1 MFQLD
6 EQSQMVGGVIRQWCQ
21 GTLAPRIP
29 ALEAGTEMPFALM
42 KQMAKTFGF
51 DAMLGG
57 AVKKRLA
64 KLRSGD
70 AGPGDADAEKTLAK
84 SMGNP
89 MMMHVVVKE
98 LSRVSPGFAMGFGV
112 SLGLVGGAIVSKG
125 TADQIERW
133 GLPVSTMQLIGS
145 WCLTEPGAGS
155 DAFGSMRTTA
165 TPDATPDGDGYIL
178 RGTKTFI
185 TNGPGADV
193 FLVYAK
199 IDRGEPEAERSVATF
214 IVERGMAGVTVGPPF
229 KKMGMRDSP
238 TSEVAFDDVRL
249 GVEHLLG
256 GKEKGKGGR
265 SDTKDSLGSE
275 RSGVPSMAWGI
286 IERCYDASLAYVR
299 ERTQFGRPIG
309 EFQAVQLKIADL
321 YLKLRT
327 VENIVYRLAWMQQA
341 GVRDV
346 PYINASKAMSAQL
359 AVDAA
364 LMAIQI
370 HGGYGYMEELGIE
383 KLARD
388 AKMLELGAGTTDIN
402 LLAAAR
408 QLIGITEG

>member
-1 MFQLD
+1 MPGMFQLD

-21 GTLAPRIP
+21 STLVPKIP
-29 ALEAGTEMPFALM
+29 ALEAGTEMPFDLM
-42 KQMAKTFGF
+42 KKMAKAFGF

-57 AVKKRLA
+57 AVKKRIA
-64 KLRSGD
+64 KLRTGD
-70 AGPGDADAEKTLAK
+70 VAPDDDGLAK
-84 SMGNP
+84 STGNP

-133 GLPVSTMQLIGS
+133 GLPISTMQQIGS
-145 WCLTEPGAGS
+145 WCLTEPDAGS

-165 TPDATPDGDGYIL
+165 RPVDGGYVL
-178 RGTKTFI
+178 TGSKTFI

-199 IDRGEPEAERSVATF
+199 VDRGEPESERGLATF
-214 IVERGMAGVTVGPPF
+214 IVERGMPGVTVGPPF

-238 TSEVAFDDVRL
+238 TSEVFFDEVKL

-256 GKEKGKGGR
+256 GKEKGRGGR

-299 ERTQFGRPIG
+299 ERKQFGRAIG
-309 EFQAVQLKIADL
+309 EFQAVQLKITDL
-321 YLKLRT
+321 FLKLRT
-327 VENIVYRLAWMQQA
+327 VENIVFRLAWMQQN
-341 GVRDV
+341 GIKDM

-388 AKMLELGAGTTDIN
+388 SKMLELGAGTTDIN

-408 QLIGITEG
+408 QLIGVTE

>member
-6 EQSQMVGGVIRQWCQ
+6 EQSQMVGQVIRQWCQ
-21 GTLAPRIP
+21 STLVPKIP
-29 ALEAGTEMPFALM
+29 ALEAGEEMPFDLM
-42 KQMAKTFGF
+42 KKMAKAFGF

-57 AVKKRLA
+57 AVKKRIA

-70 AGPGDADAEKTLAK
+70 SPPDDDGDKTMSK

-112 SLGLVGGAIVSKG
+112 SIGLVGGALVSKG
-125 TADQIERW
+125 TPDQIEKY
-133 GLPVSTMQLIGS
+133 GLPISTMQTIGS
-145 WCLTEPGAGS
+145 WCLTEPNAGS

-165 TPDATPDGDGYIL
+165 KPVGDGYSL
-178 RGTKTFI
+178 TGSKTFI

-199 IDRGEPEAERSVATF
+199 IDRGEPPAGQSVATF
-214 IVERGMAGVTVGPPF
+214 IVERGMPGVTIGPPF

-238 TSEVAFDDVRL
+238 TSEVFFDEVKL

-256 GKEKGKGGR
+256 GKEKGAAGR
-265 SDTKDSLGSE
+265 SDTKESLGNE

-286 IERCYDASLAYVR
+286 IERCYDASLQYVR
-299 ERTQFGRPIG
+299 DRKQFGRAIG
-309 EFQAVQLKIADL
+309 EFQAVQLKITDL
-321 YLKLRT
+321 FLKLRT
-327 VENIVYRLAWMQQA
+327 VENIVFRLAWMQQN
-341 GVRDV
+341 GVKDV

-364 LMAIQI
+364 MTAIQI
-370 HGGYGYMEELGIE
+370 HGGYGYMEEVGIE

-388 AKMLELGAGTTDIN
+388 SKLLELGAGTTDIN

-408 QLIGITEG
+408 QLIGVTERE

>member
-1 MFQLD
+1 MFKLD
-6 EQSQMVGGVIRQWCQ
+6 EQSQMVGQVIRQWCQ
-21 GTLAPRIP
+21 ATLVPKIP
-29 ALEAGTEMPFALM
+29 ALEAGTEMPFDLM
-42 KQMAKTFGF
+42 KKMAKAFGF

-57 AVKKRLA
+57 AVKKRIA
-64 KLRSGD
+64 KLRAGD
-70 AGPGDADAEKTLAK
+70 APAGEDDSLAK
-84 SMGNP
+84 SAGNP
-89 MMMHVVVKE
+89 MMMHVVIKE

-112 SLGLVGGAIVSKG
+112 SIGLVGGALVAKG
-125 TADQIERW
+125 TADQIEKY
-133 GLPVSTMQLIGS
+133 GLPISTMQQIGS
-145 WCLTEPGAGS
+145 WCLTEPNAGS

-165 TPDATPDGDGYIL
+165 KPVGDGYVL
-178 RGTKTFI
+178 TGSKTFI

-199 IDRGEPEAERSVATF
+199 IDRGEPEGQQGVATF
-214 IVERGMAGVTVGPPF
+214 IVERGMPGVTVGPPF

-238 TSEVAFDDVRL
+238 TSEVFFDEVKL
-249 GVEHLLG
+249 GIEHLLG

-265 SDTKDSLGSE
+265 TDTKDSLGNE

-299 ERTQFGRPIG
+299 ERKQFGRPIG

-321 YLKLRT
+321 FLKLRT
-327 VENIVYRLAWMQQA
+327 VENIVFRLAWMQQH
-341 GVRDV
+341 GVKDM
-346 PYINASKAMSAQL
+346 PFINASKASSALL

-364 LMAIQI
+364 LTAIQI

-408 QLIGITEG
+408 QLIGVTD